1 VIMLPRPAWLSSV
14 TFLLCS
20 AILGAAGCTGD
31 NSGGT
36 STTSEAGL
44 GSTATTGSSSGS
56 GSGATVRSSSG
67 ATSASSGGATSGT
80 SSAASGNSSSA
91 ASGSSSGATSGS
103 GGSGATGSGSSSGA
117 AVSDAASAFTLTS
130 NGFLTVDGGGIVF
143 PASASGPQNQ
153 SPPFSWSGAPSPTR
167 SFALT
172 FVDLD
177 IDATKWVIWDIPS
190 TASNLP
196 SNVDQTTLPANV
208 PGATQLGSLG
218 HVGYAGPGVPSY
230 HRYEFLVW
238 ALAVT
243 TLPGTAGQSTD
254 QLRKMVLP
262 AHVIAQTG
270 PYVAE
275 GKQGGP

>member
-1 VIMLPRPAWLSSV
+1 VIVLPRPSWLSSV
-14 TFLLCS
+14 TFPLCS

-36 STTSEAGL
+36 PTTSEAGL

-56 GSGATVRSSSG
+56 GSGATSRSSSG
-67 ATSASSGGATSGT
+67 ATSASSGGATSGSRVAT
-80 SSAASGNSSSA
+80 SGSSSA
-91 ASGSSSGATSGS
+91 ASGS
-103 GGSGATGSGSSSGA
+103 GSGSSSGSGGSA
-117 AVSDAASAFTLTS
+117 ATSSGSGSGATVSDAASAFTLTS
-130 NGFLTVDGGGIVF
+130 NGFLTLDGGGVVF

-153 SPPFSWSGAPSPTR
+153 SPPFSWSGAPTTTR

-177 IDATKWVIWDIPS
+177 IDATKWVVWDIPS

-196 SNVDQTTLPANV
+196 ANVDQTMQPANV
-208 PGATQLGSLG
+208 PGAAQLGSLG
-218 HVGYAGPGVPSY
+218 HVGYAGPGVPTY
-230 HRYEFLVW
+230 HRYEFLLW
-238 ALAVT
+238 ALDVA

-262 AHVIAQTG
+262 AHAIAQTA